1 MCSGHAKCL
10 SIVNEVNST
19 LSLFIITAHSGLVG
33 KQNIYYFM
41 VKRVYDA
48 PVVEVYLVT
57 VERGFQNS
65 LEDPDVAETKPW

>member
-1 MCSGHAKCL
+1 
-10 SIVNEVNST
+10 
-19 LSLFIITAHSGLVG
+19 VG
-33 KQNIYYFM
+33 KQSIYYFM

-65 LEDPDVAETKPW
+65 LEDPDVAETEPW